1 MKKLMLAI
9 IAVLTITMQSHAS
22 TDVVKVLR
30 KTIRFQDYRAIIIEA
45 LKTYPLTRARSLTLI
60 SGFVTEFAESESRL
74 ETSLSLVIGESAD
87 PMIMLQDSENN
98 TIYVLALKTIL
109 PEIAW

>member
-9 IAVLTITMQSHAS
+9 IAVSAITMQSHAS
-22 TDVVKVLR
+22 TDAVKVLR
-30 KTIRFQDYRAIIIEA
+30 KTIRFQDYRALIIEA
-45 LKTYPLTRARSLTLI
+45 LKMHPLTKDRSFTLI
-60 SGFVTEFAESESRL
+60 SGFVTESAESESRL
-74 ETSLSLVIGESAD
+74 ETSLSLVVGEHAD

-109 PEIAW
+109 PDIEW